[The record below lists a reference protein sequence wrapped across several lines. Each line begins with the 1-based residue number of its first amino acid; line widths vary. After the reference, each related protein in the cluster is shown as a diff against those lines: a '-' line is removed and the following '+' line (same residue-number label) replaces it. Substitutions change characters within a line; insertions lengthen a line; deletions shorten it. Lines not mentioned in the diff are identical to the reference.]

1 MDTEL
6 LVDDR
11 IDDGRKLIAELVRD
25 GFDVTAAFWIKT
37 SEEGLWRLYIVSK
50 SVDTAKIG
58 EGYLPVYACLR
69 RIPDPC
75 IALSDIR
82 LVNATNPIARDA
94 ITVRDRYPGR
104 IPARFQGKRL
114 GNLAIEEAYIYPPAS
129 GQMTRSEVLQTAAGL
144 MNRTGALQPSI
155 VTFRD
160 GSSMQAIPVGIDMQS
175 PGTVRVVLHDIAAGA
190 DRVVSAD
197 DVVNIQ

>member
-50 SVDTAKIG
+50 AVDTAKIG
-58 EGYLPVYACLR
+58 QAYLPVYACLS

-75 IALSDIR
+75 ISISDIK
-82 LVNATNPIARDA
+82 LVNSTNPIARDA
-94 ITVRDRYPGR
+94 IAVRDRYPGR
-104 IPARFQGKRL
+104 IPSRFQGKRL
-114 GNLAIEEAYIYPPAS
+114 GDLAIDEAYIYPAAS
-129 GQMTRSEVLQTAAGL
+129 APMARIEVLQTVAGL
-144 MNRTGALQPSI
+144 MNRTGAVQPSI

-160 GSSMQAIPVGIDMQS
+160 GTSMNAIPVGIDMQH
-175 PGTVRVVLHDIAAGA
+175 PGTVHVVLHDIAAGA
-190 DRVVSAD
+190 NRVVSAD